1 MEPRPPLATRGA
13 KRLASP
19 AAPRSTRPASLAL
32 VPLALLL
39 AAAAAAGCG
48 AGGPDG
54 AKLYRANC
62 VRCHGE
68 DGKGDR
74 RSVGLYPN
82 LDLTASRLAHA
93 GVPGRRAIYQRIYG
107 GEGAMPAFGDRLSPE
122 DTEALVEYVLHFS
135 KGTPGKK
142 GP

>member
-1 MEPRPPLATRGA
+1 M
-13 KRLASP
+13 
-19 AAPRSTRPASLAL
+19 
-32 VPLALLL
+32 VPLTLLL
-39 AAAAAAGCG
+39 AAAAAAVAGCG

-54 AKLYRANC
+54 AKLYQANC

-82 LDLTASRLAHA
+82 LDLTASRLARA

-107 GEGAMPAFGDRLSPE
+107 GEGAMPAFGDRLSAE
-122 DTEALVEYVLHFS
+122 DTEALVDYVLRLS
-135 KGTPGKK
+135 PGSQGAPGTKGR
-142 GP
+142 